1 MNPMNSNKTQY
12 EVILSREAWAGV
24 ETIAQSHNLSV
35 SELLEKVG
43 FGKLAIVNSEDVEDL
58 EDYLNLQEPLLV
70 EAELKTQE
78 PILEES
84 LK

>member
-1 MNPMNSNKTQY
+1 MNPMNSSKTQY
-12 EVILSREAWAGV
+12 EVTLSQEAWAGV
-24 ETIAQSHNLSV
+24 ETIAQNYNLSV

>member
-1 MNPMNSNKTQY
+1 MNSSKTQY
-12 EVILSREAWAGV
+12 EVTLSQEAWAGV
-24 ETIAQSHNLSV
+24 ETIAQNYNLSV